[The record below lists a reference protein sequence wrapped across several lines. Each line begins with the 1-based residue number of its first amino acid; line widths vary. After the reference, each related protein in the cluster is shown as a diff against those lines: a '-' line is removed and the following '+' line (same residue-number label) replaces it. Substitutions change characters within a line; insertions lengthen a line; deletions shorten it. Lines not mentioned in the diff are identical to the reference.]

1 MTGAVELE
9 NKSLASGGSAGHA
22 IQAGHDI
29 KLNDSTLKGYWTL
42 PNGSVIAQGGARIED
57 AVITANTS
65 ALKTYG
71 NGPFVT
77 IRNSSL
83 TSTASGP
90 NTRGL
95 VTAITA
101 SKNPVLATPGTK

>member
-57 AVITANTS
+57 AVITANKS
-65 ALKTYG
+65 APKPSG
-71 NGPFVT
+71 NGP
-77 IRNSSL
+77 
-83 TSTASGP
+83 
-90 NTRGL
+90 L
-95 VTAITA
+95 VRSEARRVGKECV
-101 SKNPVLATPGTK
+101 SQCRSRWEREP